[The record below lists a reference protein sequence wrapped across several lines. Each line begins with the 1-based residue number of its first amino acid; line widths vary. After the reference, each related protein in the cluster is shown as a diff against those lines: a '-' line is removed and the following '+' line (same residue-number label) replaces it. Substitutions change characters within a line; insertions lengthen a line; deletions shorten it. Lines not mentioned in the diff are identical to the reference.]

1 MMSEESSFDYK
12 RREIFSAALELF
24 AARGFEGTTLEAVAD
39 ALGYTKPAL
48 YYYFKSKDDLFLSLI
63 LQSLQEADARIRGIA
78 GRDASA
84 ADRLR
89 EVIHLLLEDHFTSR
103 GYFSISHVLPSFRSK
118 MTDAREREE
127 LERLSADIPQQ
138 IIGIIEQGV
147 SGGEFMRED
156 PRVLGS
162 VVFGMISGLLIHMN
176 IPALAAMDQA
186 TLTSKIDAIV
196 IKGISV

>member
-1 MMSEESSFDYK
+1 MIEERSDGK

-63 LQSLQEADARIRGIA
+63 LQSLREADARIRDIV
-78 GRDASA
+78 GRDARA
-84 ADRLR
+84 ADKLR
-89 EVIHLLLEDHFTSR
+89 EVIHLLLDDHFTRR
-103 GYFSISHVLPSFRSK
+103 GYFSISHVLPGFRNK
-118 MTDAREREE
+118 MADAPEREE
-127 LERLSADIPQQ
+127 LERLSAGIPQR

-147 SGGEFMRED
+147 SGGEFIRED

-162 VVFGMISGLLIHMN
+162 IVFGMISGLLIHMS
-176 IPALAAMDQA
+176 IPALAGMDQA

-196 IKGISV
+196 IKGISA

>member
-1 MMSEESSFDYK
+1 MSEERSFDYK

-63 LQSLQEADARIRGIA
+63 LQSLQEADERIRGIA

-103 GYFSISHVLPSFRSK
+103 GYFSISHVLPGFRAK
-118 MTDAREREE
+118 MTDAKEREE

-156 PRVLGS
+156 PRMLGS
-162 VVFGMISGLLIHMN
+162 VVFGMISGLLIHMS